1 MASEKR
7 STGEVEPNTE
17 TISGVENSHEPV
29 SEGEQSVVD
38 LAQQPLVAT
47 WVQFVGALLAIVGV
61 GIGVLVLLVANVF
74 EASLWEIEG
83 FGGIQLSLPP
93 DQLPYLAV
101 LVAGF
106 FGVYLARTLSADD
119 RTTSV
124 AAALSIAA
132 GTIAVLVTSTLLTSV
147 AIDNVSINFGDLL
160 LIALSS
166 ALVAGAVAAG
176 SVWLARNR
184 WPDDGLATPTT
195 GN

>member
-7 STGEVEPNTE
+7 STGEAEPISEAASSVE
-17 TISGVENSHEPV
+17 SSHEPL

-38 LAQQPLVAT
+38 LAQQPLVST

-74 EASLWEIEG
+74 EASLWEVEG

-101 LVAGF
+101 FVAGF
-106 FGVYLARTLSADD
+106 FGAYLARTLSADD
-119 RTTSV
+119 RTTSI
-124 AAALSIAA
+124 AAALSIAV

-160 LIALSS
+160 LITLSS
-166 ALVAGAVAAG
+166 AFVTGAVAAG
-176 SVWLARNR
+176 GVWLVRNR
-184 WPDDGLATPTT
+184 WPDDGAVAP
-195 GN
+195 N